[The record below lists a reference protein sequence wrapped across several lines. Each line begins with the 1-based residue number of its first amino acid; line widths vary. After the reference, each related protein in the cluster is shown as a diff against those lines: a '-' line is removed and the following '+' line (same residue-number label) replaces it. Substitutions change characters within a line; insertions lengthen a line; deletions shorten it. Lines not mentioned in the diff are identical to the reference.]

1 MSTSQRGTAHI
12 AVAGR
17 GPGRGTRSRSSAG
30 TDATIPGGGRTVG
43 RTEVT
48 VTVATLAA
56 ILLAITA
63 LTATGTMGQFLTWAW
78 ERHANVLSWYVRPLF
93 VLPLALF
100 SYRRSPSGI
109 VLTLVALA
117 TSMFWF
123 PAPAHVDPM
132 VAEFLAFEREWLT
145 SGWTPGKMT
154 QAVLAPVSLAVLCL
168 VFWKRSLVLGLVV
181 INAMA
186 LGKLAWGVIEGE
198 GTGWAMQAPAVI
210 GLALCDAGVLY
221 AVRRVRR
228 RPAHREA
235 RIGHPALEDSRE
247 G

>member
-1 MSTSQRGTAHI
+1 MSKSQHGIAQM
-12 AVAGR
+12 AVAGH
-17 GPGRGTRSRSSAG
+17 GPGSGMRGGTPVETDPTR
-30 TDATIPGGGRTVG
+30 PGADRTVD

-48 VTVATLAA
+48 VTVAALGAV
-56 ILLAITA
+56 LLAVAA
-63 LTATGTMGQFLTWAW
+63 LMSTGTMGQFLTWAW

-123 PAPAHVDPM
+123 PAPAQVDPM

-145 SGWTPGKMT
+145 SGWTPEKIT

-186 LGKLAWGVIEGE
+186 LGKLAWGVIEGD